1 MLHTAQC
8 SFYAEALYP
17 HTCLIIQQIGAGV
30 CAFFMGSDAVF
41 LRGSLRKTHNKKRRM
56 NSHPP
61 PVERETGIEPATP
74 TLARW
79 CSTAEPLAPAPLTV
93 CDFAIIARY
102 RIRVNRKF
110 QKDEPGI
117 PAKAHPVLRCSAAP
131 HMRDSLL
138 PSVTAGWRIRK
149 DRKKDPI
156 RNHPDAAFPLV
167 DYPSNM

>member
-1 MLHTAQC
+1 
-8 SFYAEALYP
+8 
-17 HTCLIIQQIGAGV
+17 
-30 CAFFMGSDAVF
+30 
-41 LRGSLRKTHNKKRRM
+41 M